1 MNSFT
6 IRREKR
12 AVFLLQG
19 PWTSTACRK
28 GNRMWPLREKPP
40 PMSTPSASRCRL
52 GWPRAAVQ
60 KAAHGKTSLTWV
72 GFHLPLD
79 FSLLKLFFAL
89 SFVWNLCNYWIFFWW
104 GFDEWH
110 WLAVFFWVMIELF
123 KALNLANPCFGI
135 TTFSAVQR
143 QSSFPFFFLK

>member
-79 FSLLKLFFAL
+79 FSLLRLFFCIVFCL
-89 SFVWNLCNYWIFFWW
+89 KSVQLLNFLLVGFWW
-104 GFDEWH
+104 MTLISCIFLGYDWAFQDFEFGQPLLWNY
-110 WLAVFFWVMIELF
+110 
-123 KALNLANPCFGI
+123 NLLCSPEAK
-135 TTFSAVQR
+135 QL
-143 QSSFPFFFLK
+143 PFFFFF